1 MYMSKCKFC
10 GKVFKTRKKEI
21 ICKSCAPIDEAV
33 FSKIEN
39 YLRQFPHS
47 NVVQI
52 AEGCEI
58 SPLDVL
64 QYIDEGRLQL
74 SKGEFK
80 RL

>member
-1 MYMSKCKFC
+1 MHLSKCKFC
-10 GKVFKTRKKEI
+10 GTVFQTKKVETVCKNCKK
-21 ICKSCAPIDEAV
+21 IDDAL
-33 FSKIEN
+33 FSKIED

-47 NVVQI
+47 NAMQI
-52 AEGCEI
+52 ADGCAI
-58 SPLDVL
+58 SVLDVL